1 KRLQALTGWTLPD
14 DATLFSELE
23 LAMGMNGMHPLTSPS
38 LVVESKPT
46 ADRRQQLGLAACL
59 HEYTAHRWKL
69 LLLSV
74 LQECDLPLPLQQQCQ
89 EAVAVLQAEGAG
101 YAQIPLIV
109 VAFVTVRASMNRT
122 RRVLWG
128 LSKVTHVANLVHA
141 LLGFLWR
148 FHTFGSM
155 DAFMTCISILN
166 YTMLLLL
173 TSNIQAFMIAFL
185 VTRLRHMLCLMHLS
199 QLITPPHR
207 TKRCTG
213 NWQSLCKEKWKE
225 ENLAGSIES
234 NRATLESLEKSET
247 PCVNPMLP
255 HNVQTW
261 VLLRTV
267 LRRTGFRY
275 DRRLQLYLLMM
286 SFMTLFCFVAAFLY
300 AYFHALG
307 NPINYVDY
315 YLPFEVGTMKFN
327 GSLLR
332 VMDHQAGSIPPC
344 LP

>member
-128 LSKVTHVANLVHA
+128 LSKVTHVANL
-141 LLGFLWR
+141 
-148 FHTFGSM
+148 
-155 DAFMTCISILN
+155 
-166 YTMLLLL
+166 
-173 TSNIQAFMIAFL
+173 AFL